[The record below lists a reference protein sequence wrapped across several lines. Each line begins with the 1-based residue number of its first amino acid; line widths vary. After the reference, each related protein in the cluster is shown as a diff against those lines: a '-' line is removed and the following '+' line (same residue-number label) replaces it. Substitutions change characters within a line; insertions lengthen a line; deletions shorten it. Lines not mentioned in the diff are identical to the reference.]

1 MEFLEKNGK
10 LIAGAF
16 FVVIVVG
23 LITVFVSS
31 GSKKNEQQTQDK
43 LATIELEYTKYK
55 EEMAKSMTPASPI
68 KDDKKSAA
76 DKTAE
81 AKAIAEA
88 GTNVV
93 TLRGK
98 LTTSLNQFISEN
110 KKSVATEMAALY
122 LSEILLDEKKNTE
135 ALEVL
140 KKTESNSND
149 LTSVLVQKKI
159 GSLLADNNQ
168 CEEAL
173 KVWDKL
179 LKSSSAKFAHSE
191 VKIMQSLCY
200 QKTGDLKKAE
210 EILIS
215 VKNDKTEGAGDYAQ
229 HADRILRLIQFK
241 KASGT

>member
-16 FVVIVVG
+16 FALIAIG
-23 LITVFVSS
+23 LIATFISNS
-31 GSKKNEQQTQDK
+31 SKKNEIETQEK
-43 LATIELEYTKYK
+43 FSMIELDYTKYK
-55 EEMAKSMTPASPI
+55 EEMTKSIAPQTPSNPLAKA
-68 KDDKKSAA
+68 DKKADGKDSFDAA
-76 DKTAE
+76 
-81 AKAIAEA
+81 AKAEKMRAPLSA
-88 GTNVV
+88 N
-93 TLRGK
+93 LSK
-98 LTTSLNQFISEN
+98 FISEN

-122 LSEILLDEKKNTE
+122 LSEILLDEKKNVE

-140 KKTESNSND
+140 KKVDSQSND
-149 LTSVLVQKKI
+149 LTSVLVQKKL

-179 LKSSSAKFAHSE
+179 LKLSTAKFAHSE

-200 QKTGDLKKAE
+200 QKMNDLKKAE

-215 VKNDKTEGAGDYAQ
+215 VKNDKTEGSAENSQ
-229 HADRILRLIQFK
+229 HAERILRLIQFK